1 MARLRKALR
10 RATRAVKKVGQIA
23 LPLIFPAIGATR
35 TDDGFPP
42 WLGEEEPT
50 EEEGGP
56 PFPPEEEPEVE
67 EEGF

>member
-1 MARLRKALR
+1 MARLKKALR
-10 RATRAVKKVGQIA
+10 RATRAVKKIGQLA
-23 LPLIFPAIGATR
+23 LPLMFPAIGATQ
-35 TDDGFPP
+35 TLDGLPP